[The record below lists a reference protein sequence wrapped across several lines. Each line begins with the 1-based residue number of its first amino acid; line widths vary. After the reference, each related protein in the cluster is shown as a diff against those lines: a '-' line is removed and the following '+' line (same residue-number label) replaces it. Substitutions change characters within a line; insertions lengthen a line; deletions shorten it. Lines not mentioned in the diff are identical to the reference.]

1 MEALFVA
8 ANLTFL
14 TTYLVNDLLRS
25 RVLSGVGTL
34 FLIAYFATLDEPM
47 LSVVGWNLLFLALNG
62 VQMGRMLLSRRASTA
77 GGLPA

>member
-1 MEALFVA
+1 MEALFIA

-14 TTYLVNDLLRS
+14 ATYLVNDLLRS
-25 RVLSGVGTL
+25 RALSGLGTL

-62 VQMGRMLLSRRASTA
+62 VQTTRMMLSRRAED
-77 GGLPA
+77 LPA